1 VTAPHTVLVAG
12 GPGLFRDAFARVL
25 DDEVDLSLVDVI
37 HDPDRAEEACARLL
51 PAVAVVDGGG
61 RSARAALRACRAI
74 KAQMSRTKVLLTS
87 ETEDAGLLLRAV
99 ETGID
104 GFASREDTLAE
115 LLDATRAVARGEAR
129 IPPRMLGVLLADL
142 IQRRREEDAIL
153 ERLAAL
159 TSRERQV
166 AALLAAGLNRDAVAA
181 ELVISPETART
192 HIQRVLAKLGVH
204 SQLEAAAV
212 IASSEAALRFA
223 RTGSAR

>member
-1 VTAPHTVLVAG
+1 VTSPHTVLVAG

-25 DDEVDLSLVDVI
+25 DDEADLSLVEVVD
-37 HDPDRAEEACARLL
+37 HADEAEQACVRLL

-61 RSARAALRACRAI
+61 GGSRAALRACTAI
-74 KAQMSRTKVLLTS
+74 KARSMCTNVLLTS
-87 ETEDAGLLLRAV
+87 ETEDAALLLRAV

-104 GFASREDTLAE
+104 GFASREDTLVE
-115 LLDATRAVARGEAR
+115 LLDATRTVARGEAR
-129 IPPRMLGVLLADL
+129 IPPRMLGLLLHDL
-142 IQRRREEDAIL
+142 IQRRREEDAVL

-166 AALLAAGLNRDAVAA
+166 AALLAAGLNRDAVAR

-204 SQLEAAAV
+204 SQLEAAAL
-212 IASSEAALRFA
+212 IAGSDAALRFA